1 VFLASLGGMQVT
13 SRNPATAAASLLR
26 AAAREPAEH
35 TILAENLTTMLSHFK
50 PEFVDSL
57 EEVPASDRLQALNG
71 SYANGPLHLATK
83 ISREIRQKPYSDEAV
98 LARLDH
104 LQKQVQVTTAEVL
117 EGNAGFPCR
126 FFVAGSLLK
135 GRFGANSDLDLLVE
149 ASPAWMQKNA
159 WTVGMR
165 EDVSIQCLTGSRAQ
179 QDDKVTT
186 FGKTLPVTP
195 EQLTQPG
202 FLRQLFEQAY
212 AEKGLAL
219 RDGHLVQTAPTILR
233 ELEADQGQWGL
244 GGMV

>member
-1 VFLASLGGMQVT
+1 MQVT

-26 AAAREPAEH
+26 AAGREPAQH

-57 EEVPASDRLQALNG
+57 EDVPSKSRLEALNG
-71 SYANGPLHLATK
+71 SYANGPLHLAVK
-83 ISREIRQKPYSDEAV
+83 ISREIRQKPYSDDEV
-98 LARLDH
+98 LARLEH
-104 LQKQVQVTTAEVL
+104 LEKQVQLTTAEVL
-117 EGNAGFPCR
+117 QGNPAFPCR

-149 ASPAWMQKNA
+149 ASPAWMHKNA
-159 WTVGMR
+159 WNVGMR
-165 EDVSIQCLTGSRAQ
+165 EDVSIQCLQGNRSQ

-186 FGKTLPVTP
+186 FGKTLPVNP

-202 FLRQLFEQAY
+202 FLRNLFEQAY
-212 AEKGLAL
+212 AEKGLNL
-219 RDGHLVQTAPTILR
+219 RDGHLVQAAPTILR
-233 ELEADQGQWGL
+233 QLEPDQGHWGM

>member
-1 VFLASLGGMQVT
+1 MQIT
-13 SRNPATAAASLLR
+13 SRNPATAVASLLR
-26 AAAREPAEH
+26 AAAREPAQH

-57 EEVPASDRLQALNG
+57 EEVAEGDRLQALNG

-98 LARLDH
+98 MARLEH
-104 LQKQVQVTTAEVL
+104 LQKQVQVTIAEVL
-117 EGNAGFPCR
+117 EGNPGFPCR

-149 ASPAWMQKNA
+149 ASPVWMQKNA

-165 EDVSIQCLTGSRAQ
+165 EDVSIQCLTGSRSQ
-179 QDDKVTT
+179 QDEKVTT

-202 FLRQLFEQAY
+202 FLRQLFDKAY
-212 AEKGLAL
+212 AEKGLEL
-219 RDGHLVQTAPTILR
+219 RGGHLVQTAPAILR
-233 ELEADQGQWGL
+233 ELEPDQGYWGM